1 MMQDLTYSIIEWDFA
16 PVSGS
21 IQRGHRPALVI
32 KDYHNGCL
40 LLAALTSKINK
51 SPQPTHAFI
60 AKSVSGLPK
69 HSLILMEQLF
79 WVQLKGKTP
88 TVVSSIENKKI
99 RHIFERKLDVSL
111 GLDQPKQSKK
121 QIHPML
127 RRGQILSHDNR
138 KVVIVQNN
146 LGNFYSP
153 TTIIGELEN
162 NRLAAIKTVDKA
174 QISTWDTVGS
184 MPYLSQ
190 NIRNFIS

>member
-1 MMQDLTYSIIEWDFA
+1 MLFRS
-16 PVSGS
+16 
-21 IQRGHRPALVI
+21 
-32 KDYHNGCL
+32 
-40 LLAALTSKINK
+40 
-51 SPQPTHAFI
+51 QPTHAFI
-60 AKSVSGLPK
+60 AKSISGLPK
-69 HSLILMEQLF
+69 HSIILMEQLF

-111 GLDQPKQSKK
+111 GLDQSKQSKK

-162 NRLAAIKTVDKA
+162 NRLTAIKTVDKA

-184 MPYLSQ
+184 MSYLSQ

>member
-1 MMQDLTYSIIEWDFA
+1 MQDLTYSIIEWDFA

-32 KDYHNGCL
+32 KDYGNGYL

-79 WVQLKGKTP
+79 WVQLGEKTP
-88 TVVSSIENKKI
+88 AVISSIENRKI
-99 RHIFERKLDVSL
+99 RHIFEQKLDISL
-111 GLDQPKQSKK
+111 GLYQPKPSKK
-121 QIHPML
+121 PLHPLL
-127 RRGQILSHDNR
+127 RRGQVLSHGNR
-138 KVVIVQNN
+138 KVVVVQNN

-153 TTIIGELEN
+153 TTIIGELRN
-162 NRLAAIKTVDKA
+162 NRLTAIKTVDKA
-174 QISTWDTVGS
+174 QISTWDTVGT

>member
-1 MMQDLTYSIIEWDFA
+1 MQNLTYSIIEWDFA

-51 SPQPTHAFI
+51 LPQPTHAFI
-60 AKSVSGLPK
+60 AKPVSRLPK
-69 HSLILMEQLF
+69 HSVILMEQLF
-79 WVQLKGKTP
+79 WVQLEGKKP
-88 TVVSSIENKKI
+88 TVVSSIGNKKI
-99 RHIFERKLDVSL
+99 RHIFEQKLDISL
-111 GLDQPKQSKK
+111 GLYQPKQSKK
-121 QIHPML
+121 PLHPML

-162 NRLAAIKTVDKA
+162 NQLTAIKTVDKA